1 MATSIIV
8 GAIAAAGLAVNVLLP
23 ATPAY
28 AGDHLTIVSWGGALQ
43 MSERKA
49 WFEPYSKA
57 TGIKIVEDE
66 YSGEAAKIRAMVQSK
81 TVSWDVVDG
90 YSSWVN
96 QLCADG
102 ILERIDW
109 KRLGLDRTKFVNGET
124 YDCGVPSV
132 ISATVVAYDKDR
144 LPNGPKTIAD
154 LFDTTKFPGKR
165 GLWKN
170 PQDNLEWA
178 LIADGVAIKDVY
190 NVLGTPEGVDRAF
203 KKLDTIKTDVIW
215 WTSGAQPAQLLADGQ
230 VVMTSAW
237 NGRISDAVKNSGKHF
252 QIMWDAAKWGTGNV
266 WVIPKGGPNL
276 DDAYKFIAF
285 AASPQV
291 QGKLTDYIAY
301 PPANNDATAFLDP
314 AVLPDLVTAPAH
326 VGNSI
331 QSNAEFWADKGDELK
346 QRFTAWLA
354 K

>member
-49 WFEPYSKA
+49 WFEPFSKA
-57 TGIKIVEDE
+57 TGIKVIEDE

-124 YDCGVPSV
+124 YECGVPSV

-154 LFDTTKFPGKR
+154 LFDTQKFPGKR

-190 NVLGTPEGVDRAF
+190 NVLGTPDGVDRAF
-203 KKLDTIKTDVIW
+203 KKLDTIKKDVIW

-276 DDAYKFIAF
+276 DNAYKFIAF